1 MRLARSHLARQVRR
15 RPPRP
20 LAQLDPG
27 AVRRVLLISSTALGD
42 TLFSTPAIRALK
54 ARHPGWRLDALGH
67 RVFGDLLRHNPHLEQ
82 VWTYPG
88 RNRGLLQVAR
98 RLRQPGYD
106 LVIILHGNDPE
117 ATWLAHRTGA
127 AFIIGSAHS
136 PLSFAYSAAVAA
148 TDPMAH
154 AIERR
159 LDYVRLLGADTD
171 DRRMDLPLPAEL
183 RQRAAAILKEQ
194 FGQMPPRLMALH
206 PTGSDPYK
214 WWPTDNFAALGDFLW
229 QTYGA
234 SLLIISGKAD
244 AAAAQ
249 AIADRCPGPTLVTGG
264 RFDLLTVAALLSHCR
279 LLAANDS
286 GPLHMGLA
294 LGAPTIAL
302 IGADHPARV
311 GPYRVDWGAAL
322 HRREEA
328 CRLEPC
334 LLKKCPDNV
343 CLKAI
348 TVEEVTG
355 LVKSWWEP
363 RFYAAVD

>member
-1 MRLARSHLARQVRR
+1 
-15 RPPRP
+15 
-20 LAQLDPG
+20 
-27 AVRRVLLISSTALGD
+27 
-42 TLFSTPAIRALK
+42 
-54 ARHPGWRLDALGH
+54 
-67 RVFGDLLRHNPHLEQ
+67 
-82 VWTYPG
+82 
-88 RNRGLLQVAR
+88 
-98 RLRQPGYD
+98 
-106 LVIILHGNDPE
+106 
-117 ATWLAHRTGA
+117 
-127 AFIIGSAHS
+127 
-136 PLSFAYSAAVAA
+136 
-148 TDPMAH
+148 MAH

-302 IGADHPARV
+302 IGADHPARI

-348 TVEEVTG
+348 KVEEVTG